1 MFVNKILLSRTSYY
15 VYQLNNKHL
24 FLKKNK
30 LNIKKEQKEQ
40 KEQKEEQKEQ
50 KQSDLNNTKIK
61 LIKLI
66 KSLNNHILK

>member
-40 KEQKEEQKEQ
+40 KEEQEEQ

-61 LIKLI
+61 LIKFI

>member
-30 LNIKKEQKEQ
+30 LNIKKEQKE
-40 KEQKEEQKEQ
+40 EQEEQ